1 MKKWLSIMVAAVLL
15 FSTVAFAVGS
25 KTTSDLSA
33 VASIT
38 TADGTPVA
46 GTPVTVA
53 SDSVMALDE
62 LDKIVDIV
70 TNQNKGPIDAFD
82 ADTQAAILAIV
93 SALNPSIT
101 AADLAT
107 WEMNEF
113 ISIGAAADADANGD
127 LVVTF
132 DLATP
137 YEVGQKTVAVLGTFD
152 GTRTETAPGEYE
164 FNVAWTALESEVKA
178 GTATGAQ
185 LAVTF
190 TTEALT
196 AMKGS
201 VSNVLAILSEPKA

>member
-1 MKKWLSIMVAAVLL
+1 
-15 FSTVAFAVGS
+15 
-25 KTTSDLSA
+25 
-33 VASIT
+33 
-38 TADGTPVA
+38 
-46 GTPVTVA
+46 
-53 SDSVMALDE
+53 MALDE

-164 FNVAWTALESEVKA
+164 FNVAWTALESEVTS
-178 GTATGAQ
+178 GTADGAQ
-185 LAVTF
+185 LAVKF